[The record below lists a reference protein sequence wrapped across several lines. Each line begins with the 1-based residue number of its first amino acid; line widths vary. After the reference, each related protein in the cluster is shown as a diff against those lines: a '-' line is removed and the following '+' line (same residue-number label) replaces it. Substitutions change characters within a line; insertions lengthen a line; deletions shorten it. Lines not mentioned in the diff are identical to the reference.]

1 MPKLPARERAVTKA
15 ISARPQPAKGSRG
28 KRAAV
33 RAAPKS
39 RDAKSAA
46 TRAAIID
53 AALDEFAAR
62 GFAAARL
69 DDVARRAGVAKG
81 TIYVH
86 FRDKE
91 TLFEELVRAS
101 LGPLLRGLEEAP
113 VADVPLRVFV
123 EGLLDHFVKEILGTR
138 RKHVV
143 RLIITEGGRFPSLA
157 QIYYREVIKRAL
169 AVVRG
174 AVGRAIAR
182 GEIEGDALR
191 RFPQLLVAPGIL
203 ALVWDMLFA
212 RFEPLDAGAL
222 MRAHLDLV
230 FAAIGKGGK

>member
-1 MPKLPARERAVTKA
+1 MPKLPAREKA
-15 ISARPQPAKGSRG
+15 AAKAANARPQPAKGARG
-28 KRAAV
+28 KSTAAPV
-33 RAAPKS
+33 APKS

-113 VADVPLRVFV
+113 MADVPLRVFV
-123 EGLLDHFVKEILGTR
+123 DGLLDHFVKEILGTR

-143 RLIITEGGRFPSLA
+143 RLIITEGARFPSLA
-157 QIYYREVIKRAL
+157 QIYYREVIKRAMG
-169 AVVRG
+169 VVRG
-174 AVGRAIAR
+174 AVERAIAR

-212 RFEPLDAGAL
+212 RFEPLDAAAL

-230 FAAIGKGGK
+230 FAAIGKGRT

>member
-1 MPKLPARERAVTKA
+1 MPKSPARERATSKTTN
-15 ISARPQPAKGSRG
+15 ARPQPATGSRG

-33 RAAPKS
+33 RTAPKS
-39 RDAKSAA
+39 RNAKSAA

-62 GFAAARL
+62 GFAATRL

-91 TLFEELVRAS
+91 TLFEELVRTA
-101 LGPLLRGLEEAP
+101 LGPLLRGMEETP

-123 EGLLDHFVKEILGTR
+123 EGLVDHFVKEILGTR
-138 RKHVV
+138 RKHIV
-143 RLIITEGGRFPSLA
+143 RLIVTEGARFPSLA
-157 QIYYREVIKRAL
+157 QIYYREVIKRAMV
-169 AVVRG
+169 VVRG
-174 AVGRAIAR
+174 AVERAIAR
-182 GEIEGDALR
+182 GEIEGDTLQ
-191 RFPQLLVAPGIL
+191 RFPQLFVAPGIL

-222 MRAHLDLV
+222 MRAQVDLV
-230 FAAIGKGGK
+230 FAAIGKRRR

>member
-1 MPKLPARERAVTKA
+1 MPRSPSRRKPANNPGASPPKDRQTRPARGVA
-15 ISARPQPAKGSRG
+15 QG
-28 KRAAV
+28 
-33 RAAPKS
+33 
-39 RDAKSAA
+39 RDARSAA

-69 DDVARRAGVAKG
+69 DDIARRAKVAKG

-91 TLFEELVRAS
+91 SLFEELVRSA
-101 LGPLLRGLEEAP
+101 LGPLLRSMEALP
-113 VADVPLRVFV
+113 RAELSLRALAEQLVDLFVRDVLQA
-123 EGLLDHFVKEILGTR
+123 R

-143 RLIITEGGRFPSLA
+143 RLIISEGPRFPALA

-169 AVVRG
+169 PIIRG
-174 AVGRAIAR
+174 AAERAVAR
-182 GEIEGDALR
+182 GEVRSDALN

-203 ALVWDMLFA
+203 AIVWDMLFA
-212 RFEPLDAGAL
+212 SYEPLDAAGI
-222 MRAHLDLV
+222 MRAQLELIFGAV
-230 FAAIGKGGK
+230 ESGP